1 MTVYP
6 MILRLALPLAYG
18 VEGYAL
24 KNSIAIKTKA
34 TIAIQEKTIP
44 QNVYA
49 FHIPWNNRVSAQVLS
64 LLHQIISKY
73 VLL

>member
-6 MILRLALPLAYG
+6 MILPQALPLAYG

-34 TIAIQEKTIP
+34 SMQYEKIFLKM
-44 QNVYA
+44 YML
-49 FHIPWNNRVSAQVLS
+49 FIFLG
-64 LLHQIISKY
+64 IIEYQLRFCPCCTK
-73 VLL
+73 

>member
-6 MILRLALPLAYG
+6 MISAWAPLAYG

-34 TIAIQEKTIP
+34 YIAIQKRFLKM
-44 QNVYA
+44 YM
-49 FHIPWNNRVSAQVLS
+49 
-64 LLHQIISKY
+64 LL
-73 VLL
+73 